1 MNAQALQE
9 THGSPQ
15 SVVTQVEDSFA
26 ATVALRREIH
36 QQPEIGLDL
45 PNTRAL
51 VLAALEGLPLA
62 LTLHESTSGIAALL
76 TGDKP
81 GPTVLL
87 RGDMDALPL
96 PEESGV
102 EFGSKLPGQNHACG
116 HDMHTSMLVQA
127 ARILS
132 ERQGSITGRVLFMF
146 QPGEEGYAGA
156 RYMLEEGLLDLPAL
170 SDGTPSP
177 ITGAFAVHMSTAIPT
192 GMVAMRS
199 GAFLASSDELNIT
212 VRGAGG
218 HASEPHRTIDP
229 IPAACEIVQAL
240 QTLVARRLNVFDSGV
255 VSVTQINA
263 GSAYNVI
270 PDEAVIKGLIRAVSE
285 ETRKRIKEEIE
296 RVAFGVGAAHQM
308 QVDVHIG

>member
-1 MNAQALQE
+1 
-9 THGSPQ
+9 
-15 SVVTQVEDSFA
+15 
-26 ATVALRREIH
+26 
-36 QQPEIGLDL
+36 
-45 PNTRAL
+45 
-51 VLAALEGLPLA
+51 
-62 LTLHESTSGIAALL
+62 
-76 TGDKP
+76 
-81 GPTVLL
+81 
-87 RGDMDALPL
+87 
-96 PEESGV
+96 
-102 EFGSKLPGQNHACG
+102 
-116 HDMHTSMLVQA
+116 
-127 ARILS
+127 
-132 ERQGSITGRVLFMF
+132 
-146 QPGEEGYAGA
+146 
-156 RYMLEEGLLDLPAL
+156 
-170 SDGTPSP
+170 
-177 ITGAFAVHMSTAIPT
+177 
-192 GMVAMRS
+192 MVAMRS

-308 QVDVHIG
+308 QVDVHIGEGYPLLINDADYAEFSTDIAATFLGRENIIHLPNPLMASEDFSYVLNQIPGAMMGVGATPIGVDTATAPPPHSSKVFFDEDAMKIGTSLLVGNALRHLNVTLS